1 MRGFLAGV
9 VRKKLGLTLLWLYR
23 IRSDHHRIGRACL
36 HHAVPHRLFEQIV
49 QRLDARLASAQKAG
63 DLSFINRE
71 FKRRRQEAF
80 AQGRPFLPYRTVQ
93 ARLRQALSESR
104 PAGRRRGSSSGCLNH
119 RAIVL
124 VNKFLGRRW
133 DDESC

>member
-1 MRGFLAGV
+1 VAGFKSESRPASNRNTRPDCVGI
-9 VRKKLGLTLLWLYR
+9 RK
-23 IRSDHHRIGRACL
+23 
-36 HHAVPHRLFEQIV
+36 QIV

-119 RAIVL
+119 RAILL